1 LAALGIKTGTAG
13 GLLLA
18 LLLSGA
24 SFRVAIEI
32 ELDTTDAVPLVVA
45 DELDPATLE
54 IGPSNLRFE

>member
-24 SFRVAIEI
+24 SFRIAVEI
-32 ELDTTDAVPLVVA
+32 ELDTTDAVPLAVA
-45 DELDPATLE
+45 DEPEAAALE
-54 IGPSNLRFE
+54 IGPTNLRFE